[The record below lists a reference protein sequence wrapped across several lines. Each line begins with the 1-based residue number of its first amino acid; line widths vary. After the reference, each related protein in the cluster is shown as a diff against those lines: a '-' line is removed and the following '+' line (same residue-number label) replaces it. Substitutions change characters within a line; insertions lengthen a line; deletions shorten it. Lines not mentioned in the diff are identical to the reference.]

1 MNNMRFLVCTIF
13 TILVAILVYF
23 YVVTD
28 IKGGQA
34 EERSIEQLKRDLADA
49 HLSKDLNEPLALF
62 TPTPPVQEPAPETE
76 TEPTLIKQLSIEEEQ
91 ALAEAEIKLQADALE
106 VEALAAEKA
115 KIDAELAA
123 NQPKPI
129 SDARLK
135 LIQQALVMATVKHY
149 DEPSRI
155 TLLDL
160 ARPEN
165 VVNGQIL
172 GIRRQQSGI
181 IGRVKIARIQ
191 NGQAF
196 ADPIPESFFG
206 KPVEIREGDELIV
219 IP

>member
-1 MNNMRFLVCTIF
+1 MNNIRFLVCTIF

-23 YVVTD
+23 YVSTD
-28 IKGGQA
+28 TNSSQA
-34 EERSIEQLKRDLADA
+34 DDRSIEQLNRDLADA
-49 HLSKDLNEPLALF
+49 HLNKDISEPVALF
-62 TPTPPVQEPAPETE
+62 TPAPIDLSPEPD
-76 TEPTLIKQLSIEEEQ
+76 LVKQLSLEEET
-91 ALAEAEIKLQADALE
+91 ALAEADIKRQADALE
-106 VEALAAEKA
+106 QETLAAEKA
-115 KIDAELAA
+115 KIDAEIAA
-123 NQPKPI
+123 NQPEPI

-155 TLLDL
+155 TLLEL

-172 GIRRQQSGI
+172 GIRRNQSGI

-196 ADPIPESFFG
+196 ADPIAESFFG

>member
-1 MNNMRFLVCTIF
+1 MNNMRFLICTIF
-13 TILVAILVYF
+13 TLLVAILVYF
-23 YVVTD
+23 YVTTSNSAS
-28 IKGGQA
+28 QA
-34 EERSIEQLKRDLADA
+34 DTRSIEQLKRDLADA
-49 HLSKDLNEPLALF
+49 QLKEDFKEPVPIF
-62 TPTPPVQEPAPETE
+62 TPSAQPDSEFDVV
-76 TEPTLIKQLSIEEEQ
+76 KQLTAEEEQ
-91 ALAEAEIKLQADALE
+91 AEAEAEIKRQADALE
-106 VEALAAEKA
+106 QAVLAEEKA
-115 KIDAELAA
+115 KIDAQLAES
-123 NQPKPI
+123 QPAPVT
-129 SDARLK
+129 DARLK

-160 ARPEN
+160 TRPEN
-165 VVNGQIL
+165 VVDGQIL

-206 KPVEIREGDELIV
+206 PVEIRVDDELIV